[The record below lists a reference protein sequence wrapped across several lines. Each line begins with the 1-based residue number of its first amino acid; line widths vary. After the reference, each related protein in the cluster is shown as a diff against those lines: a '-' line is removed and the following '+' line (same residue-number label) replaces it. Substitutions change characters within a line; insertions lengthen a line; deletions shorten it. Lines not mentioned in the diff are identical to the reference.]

1 MGCSDT
7 TSLVHYGSNLGS
19 TVNKGRF
26 SFILTNLDTE
36 PYSIVVSKL
45 LSDGWL
51 EKYSLNSNT
60 RFKFK

>member
-1 MGCSDT
+1 LGCSYT
-7 TSLVHYGSNLGS
+7 TSLVHYGSNLCS

-26 SFILTNLDTE
+26 SVILTNLDTE